1 MMKEYGQNSGRQ
13 SRSFQN
19 HCKQLITVR
28 DRDYVLL
35 HTHSFVPQL
44 FSVWSSDNVKQGS
57 PLSLSLVQR
66 ESLFLIFFFSLEL
79 NLLISA
85 IPSVLS
91 GLEWISF
98 HLGVIFFS
106 FYFTF
111 NFCYFIYFIFGVV
124 DLKIQNVNFLKFIFS

>member
-57 PLSLSLVQR
+57 PLSLSLSGLEG
-66 ESLFLIFFFSLEL
+66 ESFPHIFFFSGAQSPYFCHTIGPLWFRVDFFSSRSDFFSSILLLIFVILFILFLEL
-79 NLLISA
+79 
-85 IPSVLS
+85 
-91 GLEWISF
+91 
-98 HLGVIFFS
+98 
-106 FYFTF
+106 
-111 NFCYFIYFIFGVV
+111 
-124 DLKIQNVNFLKFIFS
+124 